1 MINGGVFFIYFHS
14 TLTVQGDVLVLLQG
28 FRHLKYRMLSL
39 SVTLHSP
46 FLHVLHFILPLTLL
60 QVVIVQGVVFAI
72 GNVFL

>member
-1 MINGGVFFIYFHS
+1 MAAFFLIYFHS
-14 TLTVQGDVLVLLQG
+14 TLTVQGDVLLQG

-39 SVTLHSP
+39 LVTLHSP

>member
-14 TLTVQGDVLVLLQG
+14 TLTVQGDVLLQG

-46 FLHVLHFILPLTLL
+46 FLHVLHFILPLTL

>member
-14 TLTVQGDVLVLLQG
+14 TLTVQGDVLLQG

-46 FLHVLHFILPLTLL
+46 LTLL

>member
-1 MINGGVFFIYFHS
+1 MINGGVFFFIYFHS
-14 TLTVQGDVLVLLQG
+14 TLTVQGDVLLQG

-46 FLHVLHFILPLTLL
+46 FLHVLHFISPLTLL

>member
-14 TLTVQGDVLVLLQG
+14 TLTVQGDVLLQG

-39 SVTLHSP
+39 LVTLHSP
-46 FLHVLHFILPLTLL
+46 FLHVLHFISPLTLL

>member
-1 MINGGVFFIYFHS
+1 MAAFFFIYFHS
-14 TLTVQGDVLVLLQG
+14 TLTVQGDVLLQG

-46 FLHVLHFILPLTLL
+46 LTLL

>member
-1 MINGGVFFIYFHS
+1 MTNGGVFFIYFHS
-14 TLTVQGDVLVLLQG
+14 TLTVQGDVLLQG

-46 FLHVLHFILPLTLL
+46 LTLL